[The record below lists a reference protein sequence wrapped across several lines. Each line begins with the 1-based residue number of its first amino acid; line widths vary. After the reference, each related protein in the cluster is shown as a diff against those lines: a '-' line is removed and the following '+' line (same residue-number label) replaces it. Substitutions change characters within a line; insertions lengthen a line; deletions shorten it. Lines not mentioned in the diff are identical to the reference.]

1 MEQAWLRPNFRLKV
15 SSFFREKLGLKA
27 SLVVFFKRD
36 YSGLLCRNPQSSGST
51 MAQNNW
57 LTLPPVWRYKILVDW
72 PSDFLQAAAVS
83 STLFGLVFSPLS
95 MGLVQSG
102 LKYSKNMIRA
112 QALNTIRG

>member
-1 MEQAWLRPNFRLKV
+1 MA
-15 SSFFREKLGLKA
+15 SSMVL
-27 SLVVFFKRD
+27 FKRD
-36 YSGLLCRNPQSSGST
+36 YSGLVRLNPQSSGSA

-57 LTLPPVWRYKILVDW
+57 RTLPLVWRYKIPVDW